1 MHDAFH
7 RSESR
12 LRLLL
17 SGAAAENCP
26 LVGIDTHVESLC
38 VGLGRLPALGR
49 IHSLTGLRVRSP
61 GGA

>member
-38 VGLGRLPALGR
+38 VGLGESSGIPYMA
-49 IHSLTGLRVRSP
+49 
-61 GGA
+61 

>member
-26 LVGIDTHVESLC
+26 LVGIDTHVESLR
-38 VGLGRLPALGR
+38 VGLGELPALGR
-49 IHSLTGLRVRSP
+49 ITRLRGL
-61 GGA
+61 G